1 MLLLFW
7 RFAPSDIA
15 GSPHTPTTNLTLMDP
30 FSAGSDLVMSSER
43 WSTCVVGKLSP
54 WLDLD
59 SPVTATRLASE
70 KAFKQEVAWA
80 SHLTG
85 AYSND
90 QSLRGSSERA

>member
-1 MLLLFW
+1 
-7 RFAPSDIA
+7 
-15 GSPHTPTTNLTLMDP
+15 
-30 FSAGSDLVMSSER
+30 MSSER

-85 AYSND
+85 A
-90 QSLRGSSERA
+90 

>member
-1 MLLLFW
+1 
-7 RFAPSDIA
+7 
-15 GSPHTPTTNLTLMDP
+15 MDP